1 MAGLIYKEWIL
12 NRKTILILSATIVF
26 MSFVFVFMPMTDDSV
41 VSSDDMSFSMIL
53 ILLYLIIFFFVGMFQ
68 PNIFAVDETK
78 KWACFVT
85 STPEM
90 SEGQIGAKYIFGMI
104 MSFGAVLWCN
114 ILNNI
119 VALIY
124 GSNTITIVLQ
134 LPVIMLF
141 VQFFL
146 RSFEYPFM
154 VRFGSKFGAVYK
166 SGVFFLF
173 IFILLVYF
181 LFGDLSLFDSAD
193 AFYEKMLN
201 ILSGKGLSDNMLLLL
216 CCMPLLSMILYYLS
230 YRISC
235 RMYLKGA
242 ENFDR

>member
-12 NRKTILILSATIVF
+12 NRKAILMLSAVIIF
-26 MSFVFVFMPMTDDSV
+26 MSSVFAFMPMTEDSV
-41 VSSDDMSFSMIL
+41 ISSDDMSFSMIL
-53 ILLYLIIFFFVGMFQ
+53 ILLYVVIFFFVGMFQ

-90 SEGQIGAKYIFGMI
+90 SEGQIGAKYIFGML
-104 MSFGAVLWCN
+104 MSLGAVVWCD

-119 VALIY
+119 ISLIY
-124 GSNTITIVLQ
+124 GSNTVAIVIQ

-154 VRFGSKFGAVYK
+154 VRFGSKAGAVYK
-166 SGVFFLF
+166 TGE
-173 IFILLVYF
+173 I
-181 LFGDLSLFDSAD
+181 GRA
-193 AFYEKMLN
+193 
-201 ILSGKGLSDNMLLLL
+201 
-216 CCMPLLSMILYYLS
+216 
-230 YRISC
+230 SC
-235 RMYLKGA
+235 R
-242 ENFDR
+242 ERV

>member
-12 NRKTILILSATIVF
+12 NRKAILMLSAVIIF
-26 MSFVFVFMPMTDDSV
+26 MSSVFAFMPMTEDSV
-41 VSSDDMSFSMIL
+41 ISSDDMSFSMIL
-53 ILLYLIIFFFVGMFQ
+53 ILLYVVIFFFVGMFQ

-90 SEGQIGAKYIFGMI
+90 SEGQIGAKYIFGML
-104 MSFGAVLWCN
+104 MSLGAVVWCD

-119 VALIY
+119 ISLIY
-124 GSNTITIVLQ
+124 GSNTVAIVIQ

-166 SGVFFLF
+166 TGVFFLF

-181 LFGDLSLFDSAD
+181 LFGDLSLFDSVD
-193 AFYEKMLN
+193 TFYEKMLN
-201 ILSGKGLSDNMLLLL
+201 ILSGKGFSDNMLLLL

-242 ENFDR
+242 DNFDR